1 MLELIRSVSFNGM
14 KWGRFHQPSECATNS
29 NISPREF
36 ARLVGVWSALVAV
49 LLAGGLAS
57 RIFG

>member
-14 KWGRFHQPSECATNS
+14 KWGRFHQPSERAS
-29 NISPREF
+29 NANMLPREF
-36 ARLVGVWSALVAV
+36 VRLVGVWSASVAIV
-49 LLAGGLAS
+49 LAGSLAS